1 MRVQGHI
8 LRTYPG
14 LVRHLT
20 AFQNQQLQQL
30 EVKTDLLGT
39 AEAWLLGED
48 LDPMAS
54 HDPTWEIFIAVC
66 MNMPHKPS
74 TRFTTAWPNCALAT
88 NKY

>member
-30 EVKTDLLGT
+30 EVKTDLLGV

-54 HDPTWEIFIAVC
+54 RDPTWEDLYRRLHEHAAQTQHTVYDLSLIHI
-66 MNMPHKPS
+66 
-74 TRFTTAWPNCALAT
+74 
-88 NKY
+88 